1 MKIDVLEGV
10 VGFEWDEANIAHI
23 ARHDVAPE
31 EAEEIFFDINNIL
44 NKDVEHS
51 VVEKRFLI
59 IGKTEKGRVLYQIF
73 TKKGNK
79 IRVVSSR
86 DINRKEVGLYEKKAR
101 RSKVQK

>member
-59 IGKTEKGRVLYQIF
+59 IGKTEKDRILYQIF
-73 TKKGNK
+73 TRKGNK

>member
-1 MKIDVLEGV
+1 MKSDILDGV
-10 VGFEWDEANIAHI
+10 TEFEWDEANITHI

-31 EAEEIFFDINNIL
+31 EAEDVFFDINNVVDEDI
-44 NKDVEHS
+44 EHS
-51 VVEKRFLI
+51 LTEKSILI
-59 IGKTEKGRVLYQIF
+59 IGKTSSGRVLYQIF
-73 TKKGNK
+73 TRRGNR